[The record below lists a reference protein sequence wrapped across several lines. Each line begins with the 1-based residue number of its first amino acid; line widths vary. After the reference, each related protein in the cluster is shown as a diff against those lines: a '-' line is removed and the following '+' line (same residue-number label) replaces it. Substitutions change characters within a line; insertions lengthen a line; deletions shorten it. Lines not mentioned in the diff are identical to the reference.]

1 MQPLTEDETDRQ
13 LLDSIVAA
21 IEDMNWA
28 HETPPGAMRRVNTIL
43 HHHEDG
49 YRDETQWTRI
59 ATAAYQRAE
68 EKAEEDT
75 LDHEQRPWFVC
86 FAPHQ
91 CATLPEARERAG
103 DIARTTGQPERVL
116 IFRDIVEWTTR
127 P

>member
-1 MQPLTEDETDRQ
+1 MQPLTDEETDRQ

-21 IEDMNWA
+21 IENMNWA
-28 HETPPGAMRRVNTIL
+28 HETSHGAMRRVNTIL
-43 HHHEDG
+43 HEHEDG

-86 FAPHQ
+86 FGPHQ

-103 DIARTTGQPERVL
+103 EIARTTGEPERVVV
-116 IFRDIVEWTTR
+116 FRDTVDWTTG

>member
-1 MQPLTEDETDRQ
+1 MKPLTEDETDRQ
-13 LLDSIVAA
+13 LLDTIISA
-21 IEDMNWA
+21 IEDTNWA
-28 HETPPGAMRRVNTIL
+28 HETPSGAMRRVNTIL
-43 HHHEDG
+43 HNHEDG

-86 FAPHQ
+86 FGPHQ

-103 DIARTTGQPERVL
+103 EIARTTGEPERV
-116 IFRDIVEWTTR
+116 IVFRDTIDWTTH

>member
-13 LLDSIVAA
+13 LLDSVIAA
-21 IEDMNWA
+21 IENMNWA

-49 YRDETQWTRI
+49 YRDESQWTRI

-75 LDHEQRPWFVC
+75 LD
-86 FAPHQ
+86 
-91 CATLPEARERAG
+91 
-103 DIARTTGQPERVL
+103 RTCRC
-116 IFRDIVEWTTR
+116 
-127 P
+127 